1 VDSSAELKGLFQ
13 VGKSSMGFIQS
24 SGADRCMYTISS
36 VSQSP
41 RMTYIQINQREMNIV
56 YRIYDVSLNFSSIMI
71 WHICFISLTPHL
83 FEIQIFSS
91 HSDHPMGHQHEYLS
105 WTDNT
110 HNQLVIESDTSS
122 MYIDKCDRKLEYL
135 IAICSIT
142 NKDYKQLYECHP
154 ERQFHLQTRLKRAV
168 SGKSTRSAYLVLS
181 LGVGLPCL
189 LVGIIIGTVITI
201 VFSIRRQKR
210 LEQRS
215 QENNQIHHEIR
226 SINLNDDVSNR
237 ATQSKGI
244 KLSPAF
250 NAMFDHIPVLRE
262 REISDNQMMALNRYQ
277 PLHDQSMRQDRTPI
291 QRSHISNFVYNLS
304 TVPHDNMPNNLITTK
319 ITSKQPYKVS
329 KNVNSNM
336 KHNFKCHT
344 RSKSR

>member
-1 VDSSAELKGLFQ
+1 
-13 VGKSSMGFIQS
+13 
-24 SGADRCMYTISS
+24 
-36 VSQSP
+36 
-41 RMTYIQINQREMNIV
+41 
-56 YRIYDVSLNFSSIMI
+56 MI
-71 WHICFISLTPHL
+71 WHICFISLAPHL

-91 HSDHPMGHQHEYLS
+91 NSDHPMGHQHEYLS

-110 HNQLVIESDTSS
+110 HNQLVIESNTSS
-122 MYIDKCDRKLEYL
+122 MHIDKCDRKLEYL

-142 NKDYKQLYECHP
+142 NKDYKQLYGCHP
-154 ERQFHLQTRLKRAV
+154 EQRQFHLQTRLKRSV
-168 SGKSTRSAYLVLS
+168 SDKSTRSAYLVLS

-226 SINLNDDVSNR
+226 SVNLNDDISTR
-237 ATQSKGI
+237 LTQSKGI
-244 KLSPAF
+244 KLSPTF

-262 REISDNQMMALNRYQ
+262 RGIIVKMSFSKESLILVSLEISDNQMMVLNRYQ
-277 PLHDQSMRQDRTPI
+277 PLHDQSVKQDRTPI
-291 QRSHISNFVYNLS
+291 QRPHLSNFVYNLS
-304 TVPHDNMPNNLITTK
+304 TIPHDNMPNNLITTK

-336 KHNFKCHT
+336 KHNFIRNT
-344 RSKSR
+344 RPKSR